1 MAVLLA
7 VPALPQAAPA
17 PEAMLGAALHQ
28 ERVTGNLQEAIE
40 GYRKLLATKGVP
52 RSLAAQAQYHIGI
65 CHEKLGNQEARKAF
79 ENVVRNFPDQKDLA
93 TQARQRLAAL
103 DGGTKHTGGLTAR
116 QVATGPDVDIGSITL
131 DGRLMAMTH
140 WETGDVAIRD
150 MAAGQIKRLNL
161 KTSWNDSGDFAEWP
175 VFSPDQ
181 RQIAYAWYSNKDG
194 NYQVRLVAAETG
206 AKPRTLVSNPEL
218 EYFQTAGWSR
228 DGKSILAGIW
238 RKDRTAQLAWISAGD
253 GSVKVLKSLEW
264 RSPQRIVLSPDGR
277 HIAYDVLQKQDGP
290 DRDIYVLAADGS
302 SESAL
307 VEGPA
312 HDAAP
317 FWTPDGSRVVFLSN
331 RSDPMDLWSI
341 AVREGKP
348 HGAPQF
354 VMADIGNVEPIGF
367 SRSGSFHYVQNRSDE
382 DIFAVDMDPVTGK
395 GRGPAV
401 RITQTFVGQ
410 NQRAA
415 WSPDRKWIAYHSRR
429 GHSRYGPGAM
439 SLVVRSV
446 ETGEEKVFPSNLQV
460 VRSRPVWFHRG
471 SAILEPAG
479 DPQGKISF
487 HKVDLGTGKF
497 ELLRATGA
505 RFRPGFSLASD
516 DKTIYAPMR
525 NEETKTAGVGRFD
538 LSTGEQT
545 WIYNAPD
552 RGRVSGLSLSPNGRT
567 LAIML
572 GERPRQQVAVVGI
585 DGSGFRALTEQPN
598 TLLGLAWSP
607 DSRYVYFVRIK
618 NPESEVW
625 RVPAAGGTAE
635 YTGVAAKGLG
645 HIHLSTDGTKLAFT
659 AGESVNAELW
669 VLENVLPV
677 LKASQ

>member
-1 MAVLLA
+1 MKTIRILGTLLLA
-7 VPALPQAAPA
+7 GACTTAMAQRSGNELFQQALMKERSQGD
-17 PEAMLGAALHQ
+17 LKGAIDIYQRIVKEFASD
-28 ERVTGNLQEAIE
+28 RV
-40 GYRKLLATKGVP
+40 
-52 RSLAAQAQYHIGI
+52 LAAR
-65 CHEKLGNQEARKAF
+65 AR
-79 ENVVRNFPDQKDLA
+79 E
-93 TQARQRLAAL
+93 RLAAL
-103 DGGTKHTGGLTAR
+103 DGASKQPGGLTAR
-116 QVATGPDVDIGSITL
+116 QIWTGPTGASMTP
-131 DGRLMAMTH
+131 DGRLMPMAH

-150 MAAGQIKRLNL
+150 MASGQAKRLNL
-161 KTSWNDSGDFAEWP
+161 KTSWNDSLDFAQSP
-175 VFSPDQ
+175 VFSHDQ
-181 RQIAYAWYSNKDG
+181 RQIAYNWYTDHDKHF
-194 NYQVRLVAAETG
+194 QLRVVAAEPG
-206 AKPRTLVSNPEL
+206 AKPRTLVRNPEL
-218 EYFQTAGWSR
+218 EYFRISGWSR
-228 DGKSILAGIW
+228 DGKSILAAI
-238 RKDRTAQLAWISAGD
+238 RQDSAFQLAWISAGD

-264 RSPQRIVLSPDGR
+264 RYPLRIALSPDGR
-277 HIAYDVLQKQDGP
+277 HIAYDILQNQDGTS
-290 DRDIYVLAADGS
+290 RDIYVLASDGS
-302 SESAL
+302 SEHAL
-307 VEGPA
+307 MEGPV

-317 FWTPDGSRVVFLSN
+317 SWTPDGSRVLFLSN
-331 RSDPMDLWSI
+331 RSGRMDLWSV
-341 AVREGKP
+341 AVRDGKP
-348 HGAPQF
+348 QGAPQI
-354 VMADIGNVEPIGF
+354 AKSDIGNVGPIGF
-367 SRSGSFHYVQNRSDE
+367 SRTGSFYYVHYRSDE
-382 DIFAVDMDPVTGK
+382 DIFAVELDPVTGK

-410 NQRAA
+410 NQRAV
-415 WSPDRKWIAYHSRR
+415 WSPDRKWVAFHSRR
-429 GHSRYGPGAM
+429 GKMGSGPGER

-446 ETGEEKVFPSNLQV
+446 DTGEEKVFSPSLWLG
-460 VRSRPVWFHRG
+460 RPPVWFHRG
-471 SAILEPAG
+471 SAILSAAR
-479 DPQGKISF
+479 DRQDNISF
-487 HKVDLGTGKF
+487 HKLDIGTGKF
-497 ELLRATGA
+497 ELLRSIGA
-505 RFRPGFSLASD
+505 GFGVFFSLASD